1 MHEQNDN
8 LAYEFAGFT
17 VDVIRRR
24 LLSSGTA
31 LPLTPKSFDTLLM
44 LVRRQGKTV
53 SKTELMDSVWAET
66 AVEENNLTQQISIL
80 RRILGERPNDHRF
93 IVTVPGKGYSFV
105 ADVRTVA
112 ADRLSGVEAVR
123 ITPTLG
129 LSESVRSTSI
139 KSTLIGYSLAFSY
152 ILLVVIVCIGSALRY
167 QGDSHRQSLAVLEFS
182 SAGTG
187 DEFIGAGISDTL
199 RARLGSVQDLIVL
212 RDNMTHGD
220 RDVIAAGRRLKV
232 DTVITGSVQRD
243 HERIRVAVELLNTA
257 DGRIVW
263 SKTYDASASNIFA
276 LQDSIAGEIAR
287 ALNVRIA
294 SASIAPNS
302 SAVNSL
308 IL

>member
-17 VDVIRRR
+17 VDVIRRQ
-24 LLSSGTA
+24 LLSEGTA
-31 LPLTPKSFDTLLM
+31 LPLTSKSFDTLLM
-44 LVRRQGKTV
+44 LVRNQGDTV
-53 SKTELMDSVWAET
+53 SKAKLMDSVWAET

-80 RRILGERPNDHRF
+80 RRTLGERPGDHRF

-112 ADRLSGVEAVR
+112 ADRPSGVEAVR

-182 SAGTG
+182 AAGTG

-199 RARLGSVQDLIVL
+199 RARLGSVHDLIVL

-263 SKTYDASASNIFA
+263 SKTYDASASNMFA

-287 ALNVRIA
+287 VLNVRIA
-294 SASIAPNS
+294 SAGIAPNS

>member
-1 MHEQNDN
+1 MHEQDEN
-8 LAYEFAGFT
+8 LTYEFAGFT
-17 VDVIRRR
+17 VDVRRR
-24 LLSSGTA
+24 QLLNEGTA
-31 LPLTPKSFDTLLM
+31 LPLTSKSFDTLVM
-44 LVRRQGKTV
+44 LIRRQGKTV

-80 RRILGERPNDHRF
+80 RRILGESPGDHRF

-105 ADVRTVA
+105 ADVR
-112 ADRLSGVEAVR
+112 ADLADGASDVGNLRTTPARR
-123 ITPTLG
+123 ISP
-129 LSESVRSTSI
+129 I
-139 KSTLIGYSLAFSY
+139 LIGYSLAFSY

-212 RDNMTHGD
+212 RDNMTQGD

-263 SKTYDASASNIFA
+263 SKTYDTSASNMFA

-287 ALNVRIA
+287 VLNVRIA
-294 SASIAPNS
+294 LAWRCSEIPAR
-302 SAVNSL
+302 L
-308 IL
+308 IV